1 MDRNQLDPSVPSTT
15 EAKKIPLIIKVY
27 AVLCT
32 LSGVGTLPSVAVFM
46 WQVITALINGNVAA
60 KLGDNTLV
68 AVGLIVAGIMLSA
81 ASAIILIVFGL
92 DLIKDQR
99 RNAARLSY
107 VLIAFT
113 VVELLVDVM
122 LQGIGPFLLRP
133 AVQLVILIALSATVD
148 PTLRQEREL
157 QRRLQEMLDRD
168 AAAEGMLGRDET
180 GEGYIK
186 LNYFNLFW
194 VFFVCSVLGLIL
206 EEVWHMVVVDPG
218 VYQDRAGMLFGPFS
232 PIYGF
237 GAVLMTMA
245 LNRFYKKNPLII
257 FLVSALIGG
266 AFEVFVGWFMQTS
279 FGVVSWSYSHIRLF
293 GIPDPIAVLTGGR
306 TCTPFAC
313 MWGLGGL
320 IWIKVLLPRLLKLI
334 NMIPW
339 KRRYSAT
346 VILTA
351 VMLIDGVMTL
361 QSLDYWYQRVNG
373 TIRNIPVAQFYD
385 KHFDNEY
392 MENRFQSMTMSP
404 KDATRV

>member
-122 LQGIGPFLLRP
+122 LQGLGPFLLRP

-293 GIPDPIAVLTGGR
+293 GMPDPIAVLTGGR

-373 TIRNIPVAQFYD
+373 TVRNIPVAQFYD

>member
-46 WQVITALINGNVAA
+46 WQVITALINGNAAA

-293 GIPDPIAVLTGGR
+293 GMPDPIAVLTGGR

-351 VMLIDGVMTL
+351 VILIDGVMTL

-373 TIRNIPVAQFYD
+373 TVRNIPVAQFYD

>member
-1 MDRNQLDPSVPSTT
+1 MDRNELDPSVPSAT
-15 EAKKIPLIIKVY
+15 EVKKIPLIIKVY
-27 AVLCT
+27 AVLCI

-46 WQVITALINGNVAA
+46 WQVITALINGNAAA

-68 AVGLIVAGIMLSA
+68 AAGLIVAGIMLSA

-133 AVQLVILIALSATVD
+133 AIQLGILIALSATVD

-293 GIPDPIAVLTGGR
+293 GMPDPIAVLTGGR

-373 TIRNIPVAQFYD
+373 TVRNIPVAQFYG
-385 KHFDNEY
+385 KYFDNDY

>member
-99 RNAARLSY
+99 RNAVRLSY

-293 GIPDPIAVLTGGR
+293 GMPDPIAVLTGGR

>member
-1 MDRNQLDPSVPSTT
+1 MDRNELDPSVPSAT
-15 EAKKIPLIIKVY
+15 EVKKIPLIIKVY
-27 AVLCT
+27 AVLCI

-46 WQVITALINGNVAA
+46 WQVITALINGNAAA

-107 VLIAFT
+107 VLIALT
-113 VVELLVDVM
+113 VVELLIDVM

-133 AVQLVILIALSATVD
+133 AIQLGILIALSATVD

-168 AAAEGMLGRDET
+168 AAEGMLGRDET

-293 GIPDPIAVLTGGR
+293 GMPDPIAVLTGGR

-334 NMIPW
+334 NMIPL

-373 TIRNIPVAQFYD
+373 TVRNIPVAQFYD

>member
-293 GIPDPIAVLTGGR
+293 GMPDPIAVLTGGR
-306 TCTPFAC
+306 ACTPFAC

>member
-1 MDRNQLDPSVPSTT
+1 MDRSQLDPSVPSTT

-293 GIPDPIAVLTGGR
+293 GMPDPIAVLTGGR

-373 TIRNIPVAQFYD
+373 TVRNIPVAQFYD

>member
-60 KLGDNTLV
+60 KLGDNTMV

-293 GIPDPIAVLTGGR
+293 GMPDPIAVSTGGR

-373 TIRNIPVAQFYD
+373 TVRNIPVAQFYD

>member
-293 GIPDPIAVLTGGR
+293 GMPDPIAVLTGGR

-320 IWIKVLLPRLLKLI
+320 IWIKLLLPRLLKLI

-373 TIRNIPVAQFYD
+373 TVRNIPVAQFYD

>member
-133 AVQLVILIALSATVD
+133 AIQLGILIALSATVD

-168 AAAEGMLGRDET
+168 ADAEGMLGRDET

-293 GIPDPIAVLTGGR
+293 GMPDPIAVLTGGR

-373 TIRNIPVAQFYD
+373 TVRNIPVAQFYD

>member
-122 LQGIGPFLLRP
+122 LQDIGPFLLRP

-180 GEGYIK
+180 VEGYIK

-293 GIPDPIAVLTGGR
+293 GMPDPIAVLTGGR

-373 TIRNIPVAQFYD
+373 TVRNIPVAQFYD

>member
-206 EEVWHMVVVDPG
+206 EEVWHMVVVDPD

-293 GIPDPIAVLTGGR
+293 GMPDPIAVLTGGR

-334 NMIPW
+334 NMIPR

-373 TIRNIPVAQFYD
+373 TVRNIPVAQFYD

>member
-15 EAKKIPLIIKVY
+15 EAKKVPLIIKVY

-81 ASAIILIVFGL
+81 TSAIILIVFAL

-293 GIPDPIAVLTGGR
+293 GMPDPIAVLTGGR

-373 TIRNIPVAQFYD
+373 TVRNIPVAQFYD

>member
-1 MDRNQLDPSVPSTT
+1 MDRNQLDPSVPNTT

-122 LQGIGPFLLRP
+122 LQAIGPFLLRP

-257 FLVSALIGG
+257 FLVSTLIGG

-293 GIPDPIAVLTGGR
+293 GMPDPIAVLTGGR

>member
-113 VVELLVDVM
+113 VVELLIDVM

-293 GIPDPIAVLTGGR
+293 GMPDPIAVLTGGR

>member
-133 AVQLVILIALSATVD
+133 AVQLGILIALSATVD

-293 GIPDPIAVLTGGR
+293 GMPDPIAVLTGGR

-373 TIRNIPVAQFYD
+373 TVRNIPVAQFYD

>member
-1 MDRNQLDPSVPSTT
+1 MDRNELDPSVPSAT
-15 EAKKIPLIIKVY
+15 EVKKIPLIIKVY
-27 AVLCT
+27 AVLCI
-32 LSGVGTLPSVAVFM
+32 LSGVGTLPSVGAFM
-46 WQVITALINGNVAA
+46 WQVITALINGNAAA

-81 ASAIILIVFGL
+81 ASAVILIIFGL
-92 DLIKDQR
+92 DLIKNQR

-107 VLIAFT
+107 ILIALT

-293 GIPDPIAVLTGGR
+293 GMPDPIAVLTEGR

-373 TIRNIPVAQFYD
+373 TVRNIPVAQFYD

>member
-15 EAKKIPLIIKVY
+15 EAKKVPLIIKVY

-293 GIPDPIAVLTGGR
+293 GMPDPIAVLTGGR

-339 KRRYSAT
+339 KRRYSAI

-373 TIRNIPVAQFYD
+373 TVRNIPVAQFYD

>member
-180 GEGYIK
+180 GDGYIK

-293 GIPDPIAVLTGGR
+293 GMPDPIAVLTGGR

>member
-293 GIPDPIAVLTGGR
+293 GMPDPIAALTGGR

-373 TIRNIPVAQFYD
+373 TVRNIPVAQFYD

>member
-46 WQVITALINGNVAA
+46 WQVITALINGNAAA

-107 VLIAFT
+107 VLIALT

-133 AVQLVILIALSATVD
+133 AIQLGILIALSATVD

-293 GIPDPIAVLTGGR
+293 GMPDPIAVLTGGR

-373 TIRNIPVAQFYD
+373 TVRNIPVAQFYD

>member
-218 VYQDRAGMLFGPFS
+218 VYQDRACMLFGPFS

-293 GIPDPIAVLTGGR
+293 GMPDPIAVLTGGR

-373 TIRNIPVAQFYD
+373 TVRNIPVAQFYD

>member
-113 VVELLVDVM
+113 AVELLVDVM

-293 GIPDPIAVLTGGR
+293 GMPDPIAVLTGGR

-373 TIRNIPVAQFYD
+373 TVRNIPVAQFYD

>member
-46 WQVITALINGNVAA
+46 WQVITALINGNVAT

-218 VYQDRAGMLFGPFS
+218 VYQDRAGTLFGPFS

-293 GIPDPIAVLTGGR
+293 GMPDPIAVLTGGR

-373 TIRNIPVAQFYD
+373 TVRNIPVAQFYD

>member
-46 WQVITALINGNVAA
+46 WQVITALINGNAAA

-293 GIPDPIAVLTGGR
+293 GMPDPIAVLTGGR

-373 TIRNIPVAQFYD
+373 TVRNIPVAQFYD

>member
-293 GIPDPIAVLTGGR
+293 GMPDPIAVLTGGR

-339 KRRYSAT
+339 KCRYSAT

-361 QSLDYWYQRVNG
+361 QSLDYWYQRVSG
-373 TIRNIPVAQFYD
+373 TVRNIPVAQFYD

>member
-32 LSGVGTLPSVAVFM
+32 LSGVGTIPSVAVFM

-293 GIPDPIAVLTGGR
+293 GMPDPIAVLTGGR

-373 TIRNIPVAQFYD
+373 TVRNIPVAQFYD

>member
-1 MDRNQLDPSVPSTT
+1 MDRNELDPSVPSTT

-293 GIPDPIAVLTGGR
+293 GMPDPIAVLTGGR

-373 TIRNIPVAQFYD
+373 TVRNIPVAQFYD

>member
-157 QRRLQEMLDRD
+157 QRRLQEMLVRD

-293 GIPDPIAVLTGGR
+293 GMPDPIAVLTGGR

-373 TIRNIPVAQFYD
+373 TVRNIPVAQFYD

>member
-92 DLIKDQR
+92 DLIKGQR

-122 LQGIGPFLLRP
+122 LQDIGPFLLRP

-237 GAVLMTMA
+237 GAALMTMA

-293 GIPDPIAVLTGGR
+293 GMPDPIAVLTGGR

-373 TIRNIPVAQFYD
+373 TVRNIPVAQFYD

>member
-68 AVGLIVAGIMLSA
+68 AVGLIVAGIMLST

-194 VFFVCSVLGLIL
+194 VSFVCSVLGLIL

-293 GIPDPIAVLTGGR
+293 GMPDPIAVLTGGR

-373 TIRNIPVAQFYD
+373 TVRNIPVAQFYD

>member
-15 EAKKIPLIIKVY
+15 EAKKVPLIIKVY

-293 GIPDPIAVLTGGR
+293 GMPDPITVLTGGR

-373 TIRNIPVAQFYD
+373 TVRNIPVAQFYD

>member
-218 VYQDRAGMLFGPFS
+218 VYQDRAGILFGPFS

-293 GIPDPIAVLTGGR
+293 GMPDPIAVLTGGR

-373 TIRNIPVAQFYD
+373 TVRNIPVAQFYD

>member
-245 LNRFYKKNPLII
+245 LNRFYKKNPLIV

-293 GIPDPIAVLTGGR
+293 GMPDPIAVLTGGR

-373 TIRNIPVAQFYD
+373 TVRNIPVAQFYD

>member
-60 KLGDNTLV
+60 KLGDNILV

-293 GIPDPIAVLTGGR
+293 GMPDPIAVLTGGR

-373 TIRNIPVAQFYD
+373 TVRNIPVAQFYD

>member
-92 DLIKDQR
+92 DLIKNQR

-107 VLIAFT
+107 ILIAFT

-293 GIPDPIAVLTGGR
+293 GMPDPIAVLTGGR

-373 TIRNIPVAQFYD
+373 TVRNIPVAQFYD

>member
-1 MDRNQLDPSVPSTT
+1 MDQNQLDPSVPSTT

-293 GIPDPIAVLTGGR
+293 GMPDPIAVLTGGR

>member
-46 WQVITALINGNVAA
+46 WQVITALINGNAAA

-133 AVQLVILIALSATVD
+133 AAQLVILIALSATVD

-293 GIPDPIAVLTGGR
+293 GMSDPIAVLTGGR

-373 TIRNIPVAQFYD
+373 TVRNIPVAQFYD

>member
-15 EAKKIPLIIKVY
+15 EAKKVPLIIKVY

-122 LQGIGPFLLRP
+122 LRGIGPFLLRP

-293 GIPDPIAVLTGGR
+293 GMPDPIAVLTGGR

-373 TIRNIPVAQFYD
+373 TVRNIPVAQFYD

>member
-32 LSGVGTLPSVAVFM
+32 LSGMGTLPSVAVFM
-46 WQVITALINGNVAA
+46 WQVITALINGNAA

-293 GIPDPIAVLTGGR
+293 GMPDPIAVLTGGR

-373 TIRNIPVAQFYD
+373 TVRNIPVAQFYD